1 MKQKFVPYEK
11 MSKKARREFDKQKR
25 IMWEVPP
32 MTRSFLTSIRKEETN
47 KDLTFLKKYDIIL

>member
-11 MSKKARREFDKQKR
+11 MSKKARREFNKQKR

-32 MTRSFLTSIRKEETN
+32 MTKIVPDKHKEKRDN
-47 KDLTFLKKYDIIL
+47 QRFDFS